1 MINKKKILLVGMG
14 SEIGSC
20 LLLLNDPN
28 KDLFLISTVLTNKID
43 GNNTLENLKALQAR
57 LILNDPSF
65 INLIKIDEKYS
76 CLIINRKKIKIF
88 WGDIKNFDLK
98 KIKQNFEATIIAT
111 SKIHINNKKIM
122 SRYLKISK
130 YVFGVAESKKI
141 PSLYPSLLN
150 INTSIIPSKAIKL
163 QNSTNKI
170 FALGSCQSNGWQ
182 AQLRG
187 ILEFFKNKDLEEF
200 KMIGTELDIVH
211 PDTPQGKLG
220 TKGHMPREQDARNN
234 LRPGFSQVNISMK
247 KLFPKI
253 HTLNTISL
261 RTLITPPGYQICRFY
276 FRYKFKNNKRTSLKN
291 LINSL
296 KETSKNYP
304 NIIKISENTLGSRAY
319 ERTESAAVILADEKY
334 IHFKDDLFM
343 DRLNK
348 EQQTQTSQIIVQSY
362 VHNTRGYCRSVL
374 DALKAV
380 VKNKKNHKKLYY
392 WI

>member
-65 INLIKIDEKYS
+65 INLIKIDEKHS

-150 INTSIIPSKAIKL
+150 INTSIIPSKASKL

-187 ILEFFKNKDLEEF
+187 ILEFFKNCNLSF
-200 KMIGTELDIVH
+200 VICFFLGMFLSIIFIVI
-211 PDTPQGKLG
+211 
-220 TKGHMPREQDARNN
+220 
-234 LRPGFSQVNISMK
+234 F
-247 KLFPKI
+247 
-253 HTLNTISL
+253 
-261 RTLITPPGYQICRFY
+261 
-276 FRYKFKNNKRTSLKN
+276 
-291 LINSL
+291 
-296 KETSKNYP
+296 
-304 NIIKISENTLGSRAY
+304 
-319 ERTESAAVILADEKY
+319 
-334 IHFKDDLFM
+334 
-343 DRLNK
+343 
-348 EQQTQTSQIIVQSY
+348 
-362 VHNTRGYCRSVL
+362 
-374 DALKAV
+374 
-380 VKNKKNHKKLYY
+380 
-392 WI
+392 